1 MRNPGPRERLAAPG
15 HKGPRRYSRIPG
27 LQHPAF
33 SVSPRVPSRVLCI
46 SVTRNTSLPALPRAE
61 WSSIER
67 EATARE
73 RQSHPKA
80 SSLSLPRTGSS
91 PGHPQIKMFQLLSP
105 SKCSFSSSHLI
116 RVTLLKLRSY
126 SMSTPD
132 LKMLLSHIP
141 SFLPNDKQV

>member
-1 MRNPGPRERLAAPG
+1 MRHPGPREKLAAAG
-15 HKGPRRYSRIPG
+15 HKGPRRYSRVPG

-33 SVSPRVPSRVLCI
+33 SVSPRVPSRVVCI
-46 SVTRNTSLPALPRAE
+46 SVTRNTSLPALPRAV
-61 WSSIER
+61 WSNVER
-67 EATARE
+67 EATVRE

-91 PGHPQIKMFQLLSP
+91 PGHPTIKMFQTLSTP
-105 SKCSFSSSHLI
+105 KCSLSSSRLVCVI
-116 RVTLLKLRSY
+116 LLKLCSY
-126 SMSTPD
+126 SMSIPD

>member
-1 MRNPGPRERLAAPG
+1 MRNPGLRERLAAPG

-33 SVSPRVPSRVLCI
+33 SVSPRVPSRALCI

-67 EATARE
+67 EATAGE

-80 SSLSLPRTGSS
+80 SSCSLLRTGSS
-91 PGHPQIKMFQLLSP
+91 PGRPKIKMFQPLSSP
-105 SKCSFSSSHLI
+105 KCSLSSSHLI
-116 RVTLLKLRSY
+116 CVTLLKLCSY
-126 SMSTPD
+126 SMSIPG
-132 LKMLLSHIP
+132 LKMILSHIP